1 MQHRIL
7 EGKNTIIT
15 GTASGIG
22 LSTMKVFAENGAN
35 VWAFARNSSLEFEST
50 IKHLTENNQI
60 WIKPVYVDLTDEKE
74 LKNVFFDIKNENLPI
89 DILVNNA
96 GSSYDALL
104 PMISI
109 RKAKELFDINF
120 FAQVQLTQLV
130 SRMMQRQKTGSIVFT
145 GSYLGF
151 DGNRGQMIYSAS
163 KSAVH
168 GMVKALS
175 KELALDGIR
184 VNAVA
189 PGVVETKLIKTMSKN
204 DFELAIGKSSMKRA
218 AQPEE
223 IAKMIMVLGSDLS
236 SYVTGQILRVDGGM
250 N

>member
-1 MQHRIL
+1 
-7 EGKNTIIT
+7 
-15 GTASGIG
+15 
-22 LSTMKVFAENGAN
+22 
-35 VWAFARNSSLEFEST
+35 
-50 IKHLTENNQI
+50 
-60 WIKPVYVDLTDEKE
+60 
-74 LKNVFFDIKNENLPI
+74 
-89 DILVNNA
+89 
-96 GSSYDALL
+96 
-104 PMISI
+104 MISI

-120 FAQVQLTQLV
+120 FAQVQLTQFV

-163 KSAVH
+163 KSTVH